1 MGQSP
6 RTELVM
12 IGQDLDQ
19 AKLSAELDACLL
31 TEEEMVK
38 FNAGPEEW
46 GMLEG
51 NEDPLQM
58 VVMQ

>member
-1 MGQSP
+1 
-6 RTELVM
+6 M

-31 TEEEMVK
+31 TEAELVK
-38 FNAGPEEW
+38 FNAGPKEW

-58 VVMQ
+58 VVMH

>member
-1 MGQSP
+1 
-6 RTELVM
+6 M

-19 AKLSAELDACLL
+19 AKLSAWLSAELDACLL
-31 TEEEMVK
+31 TEAELVK
-38 FNAGPEEW
+38 FNAGPKEW